1 MSRNIRLNFKH
12 LNTNS
17 FIKTLSKQNTD
28 TQLDFDLS
36 SFQTSNNFSKKN
48 SVVET
53 NTNTYTNS
61 INTSKHFTN
70 SKIKSNKYKNNIFKN
85 FSNFGN
91 ITNHHSKSRS
101 KYLQNINTNHLFQ
114 NNSLNKENHSFS
126 QIKKRIK
133 TKTKDR
139 INPHSRHFKPSSLTI
154 TKTDYNNNLNKSK
167 NSKIKNLKE
176 KNRKKNG
183 RNFSMKKKI

>member
-12 LNTNS
+12 LNTTT
-17 FIKTLSKQNTD
+17 FMKTISKQNTD
-28 TQLDFDLS
+28 TQLDFELS

-61 INTSKHFTN
+61 NNTSKHCTN
-70 SKIKSNKYKNNIFKN
+70 SKLKSNNHKNNIFKT
-85 FSNFGN
+85 FSIFGN
-91 ITNHHSKSRS
+91 ITNHYNKSHS
-101 KYLQNINTNHLFQ
+101 KYLQNNNTNYLFQ

-133 TKTKDR
+133 TKTKDK
-139 INPHSRHFKPSSLTI
+139 INPHCLHFKPSSLTI
-154 TKTDYNNNLNKSK
+154 NKFEYNNSLNTSK
-167 NSKIKNLKE
+167 NSKIKNSKE
-176 KNRKKNG
+176 KKRKRSG
-183 RNFSMKKKI
+183 RNFSMKKN